1 VPPYIESGEK
11 IRVNTVDRT
20 YMERVK

>member
-1 VPPYIESGEK
+1 LCIAIGDTKK

-20 YMERVK
+20 FMEWVR